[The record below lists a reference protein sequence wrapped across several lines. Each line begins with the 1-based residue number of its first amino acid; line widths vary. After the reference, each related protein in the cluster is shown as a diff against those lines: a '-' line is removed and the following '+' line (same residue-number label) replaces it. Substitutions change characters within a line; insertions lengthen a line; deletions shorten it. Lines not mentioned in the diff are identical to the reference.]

1 MCSVRRGAAST
12 ARSSPMSGCS
22 IRNYGSVGVDV
33 HGQGLGGI
41 AGGAS
46 DRGDVSGSV
55 ETLKITSA
63 LLRDWDCAHTTPG
76 CGQQKGMFHR
86 AYLAI
91 FASSGVPQAEAERCW
106 LASRFCRPTT
116 AGISGPGLGTSELAL
131 PWTMPGVAT
140 FRVSIRFLYWGYT
153 NIDIAAST
161 GTWRQDGRLQDTIT
175 SRASRGVWL
184 SRDSS

>member
-22 IRNYGSVGVDV
+22 IRSYGSVGVDG

-91 FASSGVPQAEAERCW
+91 FASSGVPQVEAERCW

-131 PWTMPGVAT
+131 PWAMPGVAT
-140 FRVSIRFLYWGYT
+140 FRVSDSPAGSSKPQHHRHDGSSTIEDVERYV
-153 NIDIAAST
+153 AA
-161 GTWRQDGRLQDTIT
+161 RL
-175 SRASRGVWL
+175 L
-184 SRDSS
+184 SRTLPPDE